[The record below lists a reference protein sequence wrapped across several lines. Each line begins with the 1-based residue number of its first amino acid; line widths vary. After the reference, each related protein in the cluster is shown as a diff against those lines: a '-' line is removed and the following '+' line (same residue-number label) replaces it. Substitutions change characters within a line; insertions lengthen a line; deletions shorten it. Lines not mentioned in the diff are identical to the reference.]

1 MNEHIKE
8 RQNLRWRYLLAAVL
22 LIMAAPGVLSAG
34 GTGEEAPATGT
45 DASGSVEPSGASS
58 GAPVTVAS
66 KIDTEGSLLGYMM
79 VHVLEDAGIR
89 VINQVEFGPTD
100 VIRRAITSGE
110 IDLYP
115 EYTGNGAFF
124 FDEAESDVWKD
135 FEAGYARV
143 RELDYDANQLVW
155 LTPGDANNTWA
166 IAVRS
171 EVAEAGV
178 RTMEDIG
185 PWIDEGND
193 FRLAASEEFVSRPDV
208 LPAFEETYDFSLEQS
223 NLLVFSGGN
232 TATTMQAAARGQDGV
247 NAAMAY
253 GTDGQ
258 LAALGLVVLDDT
270 RGVQPVYRPAPV
282 IREEVLEEYPEIEDL
297 LRPVFESFDREILQS
312 LNASIAVE
320 GQSAEVVAETYLRD
334 NGFID

>member
-8 RQNLRWRYLLAAVL
+8 RQNSRWRYLLAAVL
-22 LIMAAPGVLSAG
+22 LIMAVPGVLSAG
-34 GTGEEAPATGT
+34 GTGEEAPPTGT

-100 VIRRAITSGE
+100 VIRRAVTSGE

>member
-1 MNEHIKE
+1 VVV
-8 RQNLRWRYLLAAVL
+8 LVAAPAVL
-22 LIMAAPGVLSAG
+22 YAG
-34 GTGEEAPATGT
+34 GAGEEAPGT
-45 DASGSVEPSGASS
+45 DASSSAEPSAEPSGASS
-58 GAPVTVAS
+58 GTPVTVAS

-100 VIRRAITSGE
+100 VIRRAVTSGE

-124 FDEAESDVWKD
+124 FDETGGDVWKD
-135 FEAGYARV
+135 FEAGYERV
-143 RELDYDANQLVW
+143 KELDYDANQLVW

-185 PWIDEGND
+185 PWIADGNE

-208 LPAFEETYDFSLEQS
+208 LPAFEETYDFSLDQS

-282 IREEVLEEYPEIEDL
+282 IREEVLSEYPEIEDL
-297 LRPVFESFDREILQS
+297 LQPVFESFDREILQS

-320 GQSAEVVAETYLRD
+320 GRSAEVVAENYLRD